1 MRVRIETERLI
12 LRPFVPEDYEAAFKW
27 CGDPDVNEYMIYPL
41 YKSAEDVKTWLE
53 SRNLDEPDNYDLGI

>member
-27 CGDPDVNEYMIYPL
+27 CEIRM
-41 YKSAEDVKTWLE
+41 
-53 SRNLDEPDNYDLGI
+53 